1 MLSKIKVELNLLRS
15 WGLKVNNCGSCSQR
29 TTAHNNITIRLALRK
44 ERKRYVVVQSF
55 SLLRRPH
62 VSDLLCSRLVLGVG
76 FLCSRRVLGSRVG
89 TREHRMKRSPN
100 SRAHFGK
107 VVYLKLR
114 SVELTGSSPLLP
126 VVGPVEG
133 VEERCIPPPGCPRS
147 GVMLAAAIWGEGAD
161 I

>member
-1 MLSKIKVELNLLRS
+1 MQLFTLYNCTPQHYNGLDLTEENTIHGSAILL
-15 WGLKVNNCGSCSQR
+15 
-29 TTAHNNITIRLALRK
+29 
-44 ERKRYVVVQSF
+44 
-55 SLLRRPH
+55 SLLRTVLQ
-62 VSDLLCSRLVLGVG
+62 VSDLLRSRL
-76 FLCSRRVLGSRVG
+76 VLGSRVG

-114 SVELTGSSPLLP
+114 SVELTGSSLLLP

-133 VEERCIPPPGCPRS
+133 VEERCIPPPGCHRS
-147 GVMLAAAIWGEGAD
+147 GVMLAAAIWWEGAD